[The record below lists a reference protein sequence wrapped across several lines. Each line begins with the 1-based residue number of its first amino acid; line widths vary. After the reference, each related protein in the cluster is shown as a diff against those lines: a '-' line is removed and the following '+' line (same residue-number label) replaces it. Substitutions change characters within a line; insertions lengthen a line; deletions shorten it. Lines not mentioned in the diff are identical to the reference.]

1 MIFWLNR
8 ALTVAID
15 ALSDA
20 KRAEGFDGV
29 TDDILEYLLL
39 ARSHG
44 GESQVKEQ
52 LTTVPPPAS
61 QTTNDSPGLKGT
73 ISSPNN

>member
-1 MIFWLNR
+1 MIVWLNR

-29 TDDILEYLLL
+29 TNDILEYLLL
-39 ARSHG
+39 ARSHV

-52 LTTVPPPAS
+52 TY
-61 QTTNDSPGLKGT
+61 NR
-73 ISSPNN
+73 SSAGIANNK